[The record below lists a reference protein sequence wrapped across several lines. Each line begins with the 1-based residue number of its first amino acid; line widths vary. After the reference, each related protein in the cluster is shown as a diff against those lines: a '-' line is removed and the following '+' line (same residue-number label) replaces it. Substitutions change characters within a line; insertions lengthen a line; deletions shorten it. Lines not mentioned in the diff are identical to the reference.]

1 LGSVALAACA
11 GPARGAGVSDLK
23 FWHLLSGGDGI
34 KMQGLIDK
42 ANAASSSYRVHPTV
56 LSWGTPYYTK
66 LAMASAGGKAPDV
79 AIMHATRIAGYAPG
93 GLLDPW
99 DLDQL
104 AALGVDQ
111 STFPDRIWKKG
122 FSGDR
127 LFSVALDAHPFILMY
142 NTDILAKAKLL
153 GSNGQMTPIT
163 SADQFVDAA
172 RAVQGVTGTHA
183 LSYGYL
189 ADGSQMWRLFE
200 TLYSQQGATMKL
212 TPGKKAEIDEAA
224 AVTAVKYMQTLLDGK
239 IADTKANYA
248 SAVAEFSTGK
258 SGMFFS
264 GVWEIP
270 TMQAAKLPFDAT
282 PIPTLFGTPAAYA
295 DSHAFVLPHQDSPDP
310 TKRKA
315 VYQFVADLLKSSLGW
330 AKAGHVPAYLPIT
343 NSSAY
348 KKLEPQAHYAAAA
361 DAIVYDPDAWF
372 TGSGSNFQAEFGQA
386 VQPALLSGA
395 DVASAIHSFTDTV
408 NNLLSRP
415 NPVAPE
421 GGVR

>member
-1 LGSVALAACA
+1 
-11 GPARGAGVSDLK
+11 
-23 FWHLLSGGDGI
+23 
-34 KMQGLIDK
+34 
-42 ANAASSSYRVHPTV
+42 
-56 LSWGTPYYTK
+56 
-66 LAMASAGGKAPDV
+66 V
-79 AIMHATRIAGYAPG
+79 AIMHATRVAAYAPG

-104 AALGVDQ
+104 AALGVDA

-122 FSGDR
+122 FFGDQ

-142 NTDILAKAKLL
+142 NTDILDKAKLL
-153 GSNGQMTPIT
+153 GSDGQMAPIT

-189 ADGSQMWRLFE
+189 GDGSQMWRLFD

-212 TPGKKAEIDEAA
+212 TPGKKAEIDEDA
-224 AVTAVKYMQTLLDGK
+224 AVTAVKYMQTLLDGT
-239 IADTKANYA
+239 IADTQSNYA

-258 SGMFFS
+258 SGLFFS

-270 TMQAAKLPFDAT
+270 TMQSAKLPFDAT

-310 TKRKA
+310 AKRKA
-315 VYQFVADLLKSSLGW
+315 VYQFVADILKSSLDW
-330 AKAGHVPAYLPIT
+330 AKAGHVPAYLPVT
-343 NSSAY
+343 DSSAY
-348 KKLEPQAHYAAAA
+348 AKLEPQAHYAAAA
-361 DAIVYDPDAWF
+361 DAIVYDPSAWF
-372 TGSGSNFQAEFGQA
+372 SGSGSNFQTEFGTA

-395 DVASAIHSFTDTV
+395 DAATAVRSFIGTV
-408 NNLLSRP
+408 NTLLSKP
-415 NPVAPE
+415 NPVDPE
-421 GGVR
+421 GGVQ